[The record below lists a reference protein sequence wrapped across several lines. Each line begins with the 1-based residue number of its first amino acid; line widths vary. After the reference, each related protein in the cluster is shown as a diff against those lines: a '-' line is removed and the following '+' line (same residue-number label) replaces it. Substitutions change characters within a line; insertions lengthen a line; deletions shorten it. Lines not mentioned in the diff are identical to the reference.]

1 MMNTHRSDEENAPQ
15 TLVGISFE
23 NTFRAQ
29 EFLIAAS
36 SLAAAGQLILKDAV
50 TVVKDASGKTVVHE
64 TIDPQAGRTALS
76 GADRKSVV

>member
-23 NTFRAQ
+23 NILSAQ

-36 SLAAAGQLILKDAV
+36 SLAAAGQLIL
-50 TVVKDASGKTVVHE
+50 TAS
-64 TIDPQAGRTALS
+64 PFAP
-76 GADRKSVV
+76 